1 METSSMVNP
10 CKTFTS
16 DLLCWM
22 KSAKSCGE
30 LFILGGDFNEML
42 HSMSDMIK
50 LCYDHDL
57 QLVDVL
63 GDLTNSQSSTTKT

>member
-1 METSSMVNP
+1 METNTTVNP

-16 DLLCWM
+16 DLLRWM

-30 LFILGGDFNEML
+30 LFILGGHFSETL

-50 LCYDHDL
+50 LCYDNDL
-57 QLVDVL
+57 QLVDIL
-63 GDLTNSQSSTTKT
+63 GDLTNSQFSTMKT